1 VTVSRR
7 GFLTAAIAFC
17 ALPALAGTDERL
29 HLVIRARAPSPKQ
42 SDEDRLV
49 SVFDPQPAQG
59 PYRARRN
66 IAFPLS
72 ITNDLAEPVALHWRG
87 LRAALATTGLTEMVL
102 APGDVAPLDLV
113 APDVGLLLL
122 EARPIDGRPLRR
134 RALLPVV
141 VTDDNPAPYPD
152 STIIFAERST
162 PPIGLPIFVA
172 NEQPELTIPVA
183 VGVPI
188 LLRCANGSAGHLF
201 RLAVDGV
208 PAARIGLDGQPTDSP
223 TPWSAA
229 GEEFLPGTRSDL
241 LLAGLPSTGAEA
253 HLVIDEGRGP
263 RRIVR
268 IVASLPA
275 PEGGP
280 GIPIMP
286 PANPDL
292 PLSLDLAGATRAR
305 LTIRGTFDPTPLTAK
320 VGTTIVLQ
328 LDNRTGQTSIVHLR
342 GQAVRQLH
350 VLDDGWEPYW
360 TDTLLV
366 PSGSER
372 LVAFIPSVEGE
383 WRVEMSSPG
392 YDDPPAVT
400 TFIAT

>member
-7 GFLTAAIAFC
+7 GFLTAAIVFC

-29 HLVIRARAPSPKQ
+29 HLAIRARAPSPKQ
-42 SDEDRLV
+42 TDEDLLV
-49 SVFDPQPAQG
+49 SVFDPQPASG
-59 PYRARRN
+59 PFRARRN
-66 IAFPLS
+66 IAYPLS
-72 ITNDLAEPVALHWRG
+72 ITNELAEQIALHWRG
-87 LRAALATTGLTEMVL
+87 LRAALATTGLPEMVL
-102 APGDVAPLDLV
+102 VPGEVAALDLI

-122 EARPIDGRPLRR
+122 EARPIDGKPLRR

-152 STIIFAERST
+152 STIVFAERST
-162 PPIGLPIFVA
+162 PPIGLPIFVV
-172 NEQPELTIPVA
+172 NEQPEMTIPVA
-183 VGVPI
+183 VGVPL

-208 PAARIGLDGQPTDSP
+208 PAARIGLDGHPTDSP
-223 TPWSAA
+223 TPWSAT

-241 LLAGLPSTGAEA
+241 LLAGLPSIGAEA
-253 HLVIDEGRGP
+253 HLVIDEGRDP

-268 IVASLPA
+268 VVASLPA

-280 GIPIMP
+280 GIPMMP

-292 PLSLDLAGATRAR
+292 PLSLDLAGATRAK
-305 LTIRGTFDPTPLTAK
+305 LMIGGAFEPTPLTAK
-320 VGTTIVLQ
+320 VGTTIVLH
-328 LDNRTGQTSIVHLR
+328 LYNRTGGTSIVHLR
-342 GQAVRQLH
+342 GQAVRELH

-360 TDTLLV
+360 TDTFLV
-366 PSGSER
+366 PSESEK
-372 LVAFIPSVEGE
+372 LIAFIPSVAGE
-383 WRVEMSSPG
+383 WRIEMSRPG

-400 TFIAT
+400 AFTVT